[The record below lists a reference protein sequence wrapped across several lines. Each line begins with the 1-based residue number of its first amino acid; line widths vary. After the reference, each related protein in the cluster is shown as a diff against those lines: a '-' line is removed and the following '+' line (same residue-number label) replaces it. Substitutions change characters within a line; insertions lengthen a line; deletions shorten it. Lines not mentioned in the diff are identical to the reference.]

1 MDNLKIKL
9 FAILIIILGLYNII
23 SAITILPFHFIFIG
37 VFAEAVI
44 VISGF
49 SSLLVGFL
57 LTVVGYGLYQE
68 YRFFYFFSM
77 ILLLASAF
85 TNLFEENVIG
95 TLISSFLLA
104 AIFLERESFSRPL
117 PVRIEIKHI
126 IAFWIIVFVLVYGII
141 GALYLGNQYEPP
153 IETIIQALYYSVI
166 TVTTVGYGDYIPTT
180 DQARLFTISLI
191 FIGVGSFL
199 SAIAIIFQPLM
210 KKLEKEAQVRI
221 NSDDKS

>member
-9 FAILIIILGLYNII
+9 FAIFIIILGLYNII

>member
-1 MDNLKIKL
+1 MDNMKIKL
-9 FAILIIILGLYNII
+9 LAIFIIILGLYNII
-23 SAITILPFHFIFIG
+23 SAITILPFHFFFIG
-37 VFAEAVI
+37 AFAEAVI
-44 VISGF
+44 AISGF

-68 YRFFYFFSM
+68 YRFFCRFSM

-85 TNLFEENVIG
+85 SNLFEENVIG
-95 TLISSFLLA
+95 TLISSLLLA
-104 AIFLERESFSRPL
+104 TIFLERESFSRSL
-117 PVRIEIKHI
+117 PIRIEIKHI

-153 IETIIQALYYSVI
+153 IETTIQALYYSVI

-191 FIGVGSFL
+191 FVGVGSFL